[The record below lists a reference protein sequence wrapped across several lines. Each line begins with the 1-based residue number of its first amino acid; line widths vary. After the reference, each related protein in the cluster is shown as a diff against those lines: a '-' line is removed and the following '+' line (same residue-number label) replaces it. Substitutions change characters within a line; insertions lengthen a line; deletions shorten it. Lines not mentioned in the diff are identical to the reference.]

1 MEAGIIEKE
10 IRKEQ
15 RAALPPP
22 GGPADCP
29 KTCRFEAW
37 SLSEQKL
44 LAGIVFA
51 TFSLGKNVFVGYI
64 NKRVWVR
71 RMRKGLFRKYLTY
84 ALALA
89 WTLFAA
95 ADASWCENRAPVFD
109 PMASCFVGE
118 PDTGEFGQKAGAV
131 EGGTFT
137 TCYVH
142 ERQTIEVY
150 VHADDPDGDSVA
162 ISLLN
167 PPSTALFREEGDG
180 NASLLWKPDFIG
192 PWSSAQSPFVF
203 FFVASDGALSTR
215 LRVVINVINVNRNP
229 ELTLPGPERVAA
241 GNELVFQ
248 VKKYDPDLEEVSVEA
263 LNLPPGAEFDAGSG
277 MFSWNPQEADTGQW
291 PLAFRATD
299 GSGGSCL
306 EETEVAVSPPSTF
319 GLRLGIGESMPGGV
333 ADVPVRLLNS
343 EAIGGMELLIQ
354 YDPTAFT
361 FLEVIRQ
368 GTRCQN
374 WEYFYYHDQP
384 AGLYRRVKIVG
395 FADFPNQVNTVP
407 LLPDSGVIAYLRF
420 KVTNDPYLAG
430 LLIPLELYCFDFSD
444 NTLSTPQGEF
454 IGQEKVSL
462 TNGGVLL
469 KQGNTLLGDVNQN
482 GMAYEVGD
490 AVRLAAHLSGRAT
503 LTLQQLINSDVN
515 QDGRMGTLTDLVLL
529 IKEIIEQQ
537 TVPQDEGDGSEEPAL
552 VRITD
557 QGSQTSI
564 RLESERPM
572 GGALLVFK
580 DQDLNAEDVE
590 LADLADDVDVYTS
603 RVGDEF
609 RVLLMGRDAKPL
621 PVGDRLVSLKRGH
634 LEMAAVSLA
643 DCQGE
648 LVRAKSEYDQG
659 SLPTRFALDQNYPNP
674 FNPSTS
680 ISYYVGTETAA
691 RVSLRIYNVAGQLV
705 KTLVD
710 EEKAPGEYR
719 VMWDGKNEQG
729 DDVASG
735 VYFYRLNV
743 LDYSDSKRM
752 LLLK

>member
-1 MEAGIIEKE
+1 
-10 IRKEQ
+10 
-15 RAALPPP
+15 
-22 GGPADCP
+22 
-29 KTCRFEAW
+29 
-37 SLSEQKL
+37 
-44 LAGIVFA
+44 
-51 TFSLGKNVFVGYI
+51 VGYI

-84 ALALA
+84 VLALG
-89 WTLFAA
+89 WTLVAA

-109 PMASCFVGE
+109 PAASCFLAE
-118 PDTGEFGQKAGAV
+118 PDTGGHGVKAGAV

-137 TCYVH
+137 TCYVR
-142 ERQTIEVY
+142 EQQSIEVY
-150 VHADDPDGDSVA
+150 VHADDPDGDPVV

-167 PPSTALFREEGDG
+167 APSAALFRDQGDG

-203 FFVASDGALSTR
+203 FFVASDGTLSTR

-241 GNELVFQ
+241 GNDLVFQ
-248 VKKYDPDLEEVSVEA
+248 VRKYDPDLEEVSVEA
-263 LNLPPGAEFDAGSG
+263 LNLPPGAEFEPESG
-277 MFSWNPQEADTGQW
+277 IFTWNPQQADTGLW
-291 PLAFRATD
+291 PLAFQATD
-299 GSGGSCL
+299 RSGGSCQ
-306 EETEVAVSPPSTF
+306 EQMEVSVTPPSTF
-319 GLRLGIGESMPGGV
+319 GLRLGIAKSIPGGV
-333 ADVPVRLLNS
+333 ADVPLTLVNS

-361 FLEVIRQ
+361 FLEVVRQ

-374 WEYFYYHDQP
+374 WEYFYCHDQP
-384 AGLYRRVKIVG
+384 VGLYRQVKIVG
-395 FADFPNQVNTVP
+395 LADFPNQVNTVP
-407 LLPDSGVIAYLRF
+407 LLPDSGVIALLRF

-430 LLIPLELYCFDFSD
+430 LLVPLELYCFDFTD
-444 NTLSTPQGEF
+444 NTLSTPEGQF
-454 IGQEKVSL
+454 IKQEKVSL
-462 TNGGVLL
+462 ANGGVLL
-469 KQGNTLLGDVNQN
+469 DAGNTLLGDVNQN
-482 GMAYEVGD
+482 GVAYEVGD
-490 AVRLAAHLSGRAT
+490 AVKLAAHLSETTR

-529 IKEIIEQQ
+529 IKGILERQ

-580 DQDLNAEDVE
+580 DQDLSAEDVE
-590 LADLADDVDVYTS
+590 LADQVNDVDMYTS
-603 RVGDEF
+603 KVGDEF

-621 PVGDRLVSLKRGH
+621 PVGDHLISLKKGH
-634 LEMAAVSLA
+634 LEMATVSLA

-659 SLPTRFALDQNYPNP
+659 SLPGRFALDQNYPNP

-680 ISYYVGTETAA
+680 ISYYVGGGNAA
-691 RVSLRIYNVAGQLV
+691 RVSLRVYNVAGQLV

-719 VMWDGKNEQG
+719 VIWNGKNQQG

-743 LDYSDSKRM
+743 SDYSDSKRM